1 MYEGL
6 ITTNDLTQ
14 VVSKIQEL
22 RVADKSNVIG
32 HTLVKS
38 SNFTEYFVDANGHD
52 YVEIGGLLW
61 ATKNIGAEDITD
73 TGLYFQWGDIQGYT
87 AEQVGSGEGQKYFGW
102 EDYKYNDGTSSPTAS
117 NMTKY
122 NNTDGKT
129 TLDLSDDGVNAAW
142 GGNWRMPTLEEFV
155 ALGAAVNTV
164 WTSDYQGTG
173 VAGLVCTDKTDSSK
187 VLFFPAVSFCGNGS
201 VSTVGSN
208 GFYWSS
214 SVNSSSVQYAY
225 GLGFNNYATTWQ
237 SNNRRMGGFSVRGV
251 LYPSLTTDSIQQLTE
266 NQNKLY
272 PQTLSEAVLCKYGK
286 TLEEVLIELNNRI
299 TALEQ
304 TIQNQT

>member
-22 RVADKSNVIG
+22 RVIDKSNTVG

-38 SNFTEYFVDANGHD
+38 GNFTEYFVDANGHD

-73 TGLYFQWGDIQGYT
+73 TGLYFQWGDTQGYT

-129 TLDLSDDGVNAAW
+129 TLDLSDDSVNAAL

-155 ALGAAVNTV
+155 ALDTAVNTV
-164 WTSDYQGTG
+164 WISDYQGTG
-173 VAGLVCTDKTDSSK
+173 VAGMVCTDKTDSSK
-187 VLFFPAVSFCGNGS
+187 VLFFPAAGGTNLGS
-201 VSTVGSN
+201 MVNVGSK
-208 GFYWSS
+208 GYYWSS
-214 SVNSSSVQYAY
+214 SLYSSNVLRGHLLYFNSSSVDWRYNDRRI
-225 GLGFNNYATTWQ
+225 GFPI
-237 SNNRRMGGFSVRGV
+237 RGI
-251 LYPSLTTDSIQQLTE
+251 LDPSLTT
-266 NQNKLY
+266 
-272 PQTLSEAVLCKYGK
+272 
-286 TLEEVLIELNNRI
+286 
-299 TALEQ
+299 
-304 TIQNQT
+304 